1 MGTSAAVRL
10 IEGVRLI
17 QVSLYSFSVF
27 VVVFVV
33 VDIFFFDQIGKCSPT
48 NPHFSVQKLRPVYM
62 EIRDTRKVR

>member
-1 MGTSAAVRL
+1 MGTSATVRL

-33 VDIFFFDQIGKCSPT
+33 VDFFFFRSDREM
-48 NPHFSVQKLRPVYM
+48 FSY
-62 EIRDTRKVR
+62 